1 MSFERP
7 YEGLKVVDLS
17 QGLAGPYCG
26 MLLAQQGANVIKVEP
41 QGGDWARLIGG
52 VYGDHTAYSIVANM
66 GKRAIG
72 LNLKQPEAK
81 VITDKLIAEA
91 DVFIEGY
98 RPGVAERLGY
108 GYERLSTMN
117 PKLLYVSISGYGQS
131 GPMRD
136 RPAMDPM
143 LQAFSG
149 FVDENTGL
157 DGIAHHTPVSYFDMA
172 TGLFA
177 TQSLSGA
184 LYARRDHDRGRK
196 IEVSLMEGAAAI
208 QAVRLLSGFRGG
220 ARKASTAPSGTF
232 KTQDGY
238 IQINIVRDR
247 EFATFCEVMELN
259 DLWAEQ
265 RFHTIAG
272 RLAEIDYLNDYV
284 RGVTANWIAADLSD
298 RLSKAGLQNEV
309 VQSYRDFVN
318 HPQAKEIEVFSWLEQ
333 AGSDDPWPVP
343 NIPGLPD
350 FTVGE
355 VLSQSPTIGQHTR
368 QIMNDLGYGDTQI
381 DTLYAEGV
389 VA

>member
-7 YEGLKVVDLS
+7 YEGLKIVDLS

-26 MLLAQQGANVIKVEP
+26 MLMAQQGADVIKIEP

-72 LNLKQPEAK
+72 LDLKQPVAK
-81 VITDKLIAEA
+81 EITDKLIAQA

-108 GYERLSTMN
+108 GYERLSELN

-149 FVDENTGL
+149 FVDENTGQ

-177 TQSLSGA
+177 TQSLAGA
-184 LYARRDHDRGRK
+184 LYARRDHGRGRK

-232 KTQDGY
+232 KTKDGY

-247 EFATFCEVMELN
+247 EFATFCDVMELS
-259 DLWAEQ
+259 DLWSQE

-272 RLAEIDYLNDYV
+272 RLAEIDYLNEYV
-284 RGVTANWIAADLSD
+284 RGVTANWNAAELSD

-309 VQSYRDFVN
+309 VQSYREFVN
-318 HPQAKEIEVFSWLEQ
+318 HPQSKEIEVFSWLKQ
-333 AGSDDPWPVP
+333 AGSDEPWPVP
-343 NIPGLPD
+343 NIPGLPN

-368 QIMNDLGYGDTQI
+368 QIMNDLGYENSQI